1 MFASMESE
9 LLNWGEKL
17 DLLKIGQSLPVDKMQ
32 TVYKAIRKTFIGTS
46 KKFSIRTHPV
56 SLEKRVIR
64 LK

>member
-32 TVYKAIRKTFIGTS
+32 TVYSAIRKTFKGS
-46 KKFSIRTHPV
+46 AKKFSIRTHPI
-56 SLEKRVIR
+56 SLEKRVLR